1 MGFKKVKA
9 ILIDNKNSNGEHIL
23 RSRLILDRAIKA
35 TYCQCKKITR
45 PMEIKNPETEPSPFD
60 QNVVQWGKDGLFNKC
75 YWPI

>member
-1 MGFKKVKA
+1 MGLKKVKA

-23 RSRLILDRAIKA
+23 KA